1 MIKVL
6 FIDDDPQAHRTL
18 GLVLPEQYAL
28 ISAYTAKQGIEAAR
42 REPPDLVLL
51 DINLPD
57 FDGIAVLREIAS
69 RPAAPPVIMLMGA
82 IIRQYPFARA
92 QSAFSAQ
99 RSAPAVERP
108 FRRCCP
114 TVGCTLHK
122 RKMSQHLE

>member
-1 MIKVL
+1 MVKVL

-69 RPAAPPVIMLMGA
+69 RPAAPPVIMPTGTK
-82 IIRQYPFARA
+82 IRQYPFTRA
-92 QSAFSAQ
+92 ESAFSAQ

-108 FRRCCP
+108 FSTVLPNRR
-114 TVGCTLHK
+114 V
-122 RKMSQHLE
+122 QA